1 MTLLNKVLVILL
13 FSILILTNGTCQ
25 KNKDSVIYFPFIR
38 VSLAVQS
45 PQGDFADNYGTNSNI
60 GLSLGLKNKSNQTFE
75 LNYNFIH
82 SANVKNTSVLDH
94 LINDQGWII
103 NQYGEEN
110 LYLMYHRGG
119 LISLDVGKVFNL
131 IGPNPNSGIFLKG
144 GIGSM
149 YHKIRIENQENLIPQ
164 LKKEYLKYYD
174 RLTVGVLLKQYIG
187 YQNMSNNK
195 LINFT
200 IGIEIIEGFNRG
212 MRDYQIDL
220 MGPYTDNKF
229 DVYLGLRAG
238 WFFPVLRK
246 DPNEF
251 YYN

>member
-1 MTLLNKVLVILL
+1 MFNKVVIILL
-13 FSILILTNGTCQ
+13 SSIFLLQNGISQ
-25 KNKDSVIYFPFIR
+25 KNKDSIIYFPFIR
-38 VSLAVQS
+38 VSAAIQS
-45 PQGDFADNYGTNSNI
+45 PQGDLEENYGVNSNI
-60 GLSLGLKNKSNQTFE
+60 GLSVGWKNNKNKTFE

-82 SANVKNTSVLDH
+82 SENVKNTSVLDH
-94 LINDQGWII
+94 LTNNQGWII

-110 LYLMYHRGG
+110 LFLMYHRGG
-119 LISLDVGKVFNL
+119 LISLDIGKIYNV
-131 IGPNPNSGIFLKG
+131 IGPNPNSGIFIKG

-195 LINFT
+195 LVNFT
-200 IGIEIIEGFNRG
+200 IGIEIIEGFNKG

-220 MGPYTDNKF
+220 MGPYTEDKF
-229 DVYLGLRAG
+229 DIYFGLRAG

-246 DPNEF
+246 NPNEF